1 MTRNST
7 RLSMLVAAIVIF
19 WSTLSSPALADT
31 VSFVARRDYE
41 AGQSA
46 VSVVVGDFNGDG
58 VPDLAVANGLD
69 LNLSGGTVEVLLGK
83 DDGTF
88 QAARTVVA
96 ARARRTSVVVGD
108 FTGDGVPDLAVAN
121 GRAGFAG
128 GPGNIEVLLGD
139 GDGTFQERLTVAT
152 GGRPVSLAPGDF
164 NGDGKPDLAVADF
177 DSNTVLVLLGNGDGT
192 FQAALTV
199 ARATGPRS
207 IVVGDFNGD
216 GKPDLAVANFGS
228 NTVSVL
234 LGNGDGTFQAP
245 LTVASATGPRSVA
258 VGDFNGDGTLDLA
271 VADWGSN
278 TVSVLLGNGDGTF
291 QAPRTFTTGARPS
304 SVAAGD
310 FNGDG
315 ALDLAVANE
324 DSFSVSVL
332 LGNGDGTFQVPSTFT
347 TGARPQSVAVGDF
360 DRDGTLDLA
369 VAAEAG
375 FPALPGNVSV
385 RLGNGDGTFEEARTF
400 SAGERP
406 RSVAVG
412 DLHRDGKPDL
422 ARASQGFWTPGNVA
436 GLRGNG
442 DGTFQA
448 PLSGAPVEIPP
459 SGTVDDVY
467 RA

>member
-1 MTRNST
+1 MTSNST

-19 WSTLSSPALADT
+19 WSTLPTPALADT

-41 AGQSA
+41 AGQSP

-58 VPDLAVANGLD
+58 VPDLAVANELD

-96 ARARRTSVVVGD
+96 ARARRTSIVVGD
-108 FTGDGVPDLAVAN
+108 FNGDGVPDLAVAN
-121 GRAGFAG
+121 GRTPFTG
-128 GPGNIEVLLGD
+128 GPGNIEVLLGN
-139 GDGTFQERLTVAT
+139 GDGTFQDPLTVAT

-192 FQAALTV
+192 FQA
-199 ARATGPRS
+199 
-207 IVVGDFNGD
+207 
-216 GKPDLAVANFGS
+216 
-228 NTVSVL
+228 
-234 LGNGDGTFQAP
+234 
-245 LTVASATGPRSVA
+245 
-258 VGDFNGDGTLDLA
+258 
-271 VADWGSN
+271 
-278 TVSVLLGNGDGTF
+278 
-291 QAPRTFTTGARPS
+291 PRTFTTGARPS

-324 DSFSVSVL
+324 DNFSVSVL

-369 VAAEAG
+369 VE
-375 FPALPGNVSV
+375 VSHRSEEHTSELQSPCNLV
-385 RLGNGDGTFEEARTF
+385 CRLLLEKKKNIMSQK
-400 SAGERP
+400 SA
-406 RSVAVG
+406 
-412 DLHRDGKPDL
+412 
-422 ARASQGFWTPGNVA
+422 
-436 GLRGNG
+436 
-442 DGTFQA
+442 
-448 PLSGAPVEIPP
+448 
-459 SGTVDDVY
+459 
-467 RA
+467 

>member
-19 WSTLSSPALADT
+19 WSTLPTPALADT

-41 AGQSA
+41 AGQSP

-58 VPDLAVANGLD
+58 VPDLAVANELD

-96 ARARRTSVVVGD
+96 ARARRTSIVVGD
-108 FTGDGVPDLAVAN
+108 FNGDGVPDLAVAN
-121 GRAGFAG
+121 GRTPFTG
-128 GPGNIEVLLGD
+128 GPGNIEVLLGN
-139 GDGTFQERLTVAT
+139 GDGTFQEPLTVAT

-177 DSNTVLVLLGNGDGT
+177 DSNTVL
-192 FQAALTV
+192 
-199 ARATGPRS
+199 
-207 IVVGDFNGD
+207 
-216 GKPDLAVANFGS
+216 
-228 NTVSVL
+228 VL

-291 QAPRTFTTGARPS
+291 QAPLTFTIGARPS

-310 FNGDG
+310 FNGRWR
-315 ALDLAVANE
+315 
-324 DSFSVSVL
+324 
-332 LGNGDGTFQVPSTFT
+332 
-347 TGARPQSVAVGDF
+347 AR
-360 DRDGTLDLA
+360 
-369 VAAEAG
+369 
-375 FPALPGNVSV
+375 
-385 RLGNGDGTFEEARTF
+385 
-400 SAGERP
+400 
-406 RSVAVG
+406 
-412 DLHRDGKPDL
+412 
-422 ARASQGFWTPGNVA
+422 
-436 GLRGNG
+436 
-442 DGTFQA
+442 
-448 PLSGAPVEIPP
+448 SGGRE
-459 SGTVDDVY
+459 
-467 RA
+467 